1 MLTLLTRFHEM
12 KLVLIGYSGLAKDAL
27 HVYFGLLLYI
37 VVRVM
42 IRGRRG
48 AVVAWLAVVA
58 MAVAGEW
65 LDRAN
70 VIRFGAAV
78 VDADHWH
85 DIWNTAFWPTVLMLL
100 GWGPQRRAAEPAI
113 AGSGG
118 DGGDQPFE

>member
-1 MLTLLTRFHEM
+1 MLTLLNRFHEF
-12 KLVLIGYSGLAKDAL
+12 KLALIGYSGLAKDAL
-27 HVYFGLLLYI
+27 HIYFGLLVYL
-37 VVRVM
+37 VVRVL

-48 AVVAWLAVVA
+48 AVVAWAAVVA

-70 VIRFGAAV
+70 VVRFGAAV
-78 VDADHWH
+78 VDAEHWH

-100 GWGPQRRAAEPAI
+100 GWGPARRADARPDPAS
-113 AGSGG
+113 GS